1 MPLEEILK
9 EIEEETNRQEEEIL
23 KEANSKAQQ
32 LLKDAEVKAQQIIE
46 NSKKKAKM
54 DGDKLKRQ
62 IISAA
67 LLENRNKFEKE
78 IESIQENILQNLNRK
93 IQEFVNSPEY
103 EKFLHDRIQKG
114 WEKLGPGAIIY
125 ANQRDIEKINKFS
138 FPLNVVQKEVD
149 PLGGVIIT
157 SADGKMEIDYTL
169 EEIIRNRMESLR
181 KVMRDYILG

>member
-23 KEANSKAQQ
+23 KEANSKVQQ

-78 IESIQENILQNLNRK
+78 IESIQKTFCR
-93 IQEFVNSPEY
+93 
-103 EKFLHDRIQKG
+103 
-114 WEKLGPGAIIY
+114 
-125 ANQRDIEKINKFS
+125 
-138 FPLNVVQKEVD
+138 
-149 PLGGVIIT
+149 T
-157 SADGKMEIDYTL
+157 
-169 EEIIRNRMESLR
+169 
-181 KVMRDYILG
+181 